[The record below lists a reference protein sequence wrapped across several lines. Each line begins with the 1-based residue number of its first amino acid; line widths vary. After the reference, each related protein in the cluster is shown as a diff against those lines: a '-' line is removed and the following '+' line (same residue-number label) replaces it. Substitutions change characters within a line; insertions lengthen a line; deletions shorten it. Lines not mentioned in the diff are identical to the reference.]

1 MGQHVIGIKLYD
13 PLRHYDGLIKA
24 AQVLINARQPVHGVS
39 EIGVECQR
47 LLVLSQGLLLL
58 ALGKEIERCEVVLL
72 SPEALGF
79 VLCFARIYQ
88 PAPILACEKRVIG
101 DRPNPTLYSLK
112 QSMLKFLWNAT
123 RGHHLAP
130 WRSPYLRWRI
140 ETYCGIKMQKIG
152 FLEFWLFMWR
162 ERLNLLRFL
171 RWADEME
178 RQARPRTGPIS

>member
-1 MGQHVIGIKLYD
+1 M
-13 PLRHYDGLIKA
+13 
-24 AQVLINARQPVHGVS
+24 
-39 EIGVECQR
+39 
-47 LLVLSQGLLLL
+47 LLL
-58 ALGKEIERCEVVLL
+58 ALGKEIERREVVLL
-72 SPEALGF
+72 SAEALGF

-88 PAPILACEKRVIG
+88 PAPILACENRTIG
-101 DRPNPTLYSLK
+101 RGPTPRYTLCR